1 MAQGYQVHAP
11 RTMRL
16 PPSNDVSGDESP
28 QHSPVVT
35 HVDVPFE
42 VVSVPRS
49 GGNSGWTSG
58 VEIPV
63 T

>member
-1 MAQGYQVHAP
+1 MSIACLIGNG
-11 RTMRL
+11 L
-16 PPSNDVSGDESP
+16 SIS
-28 QHSPVVT
+28 
-35 HVDVPFE
+35 
-42 VVSVPRS
+42 VSVPRS